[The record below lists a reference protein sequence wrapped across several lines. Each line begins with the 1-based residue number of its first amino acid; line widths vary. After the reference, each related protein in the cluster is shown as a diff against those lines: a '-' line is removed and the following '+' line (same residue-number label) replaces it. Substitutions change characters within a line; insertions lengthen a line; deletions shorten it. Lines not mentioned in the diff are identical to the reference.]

1 MAMLNVLEMDRL
13 YQNQW
18 VVLDRSLN
26 VVDSGADLQELRAR
40 HESRN
45 SHYTLYFVPG
55 DVVLGARSSASGS
68 SSP

>member
-13 YQNQW
+13 YRNQW

-26 VVDSGADLQELRAR
+26 VVDSGSDLQALRTR
-40 HESRN
+40 YSERL

-55 DVVLGARSSASGS
+55 GNEQRRSVSVQFQPS
-68 SSP
+68 